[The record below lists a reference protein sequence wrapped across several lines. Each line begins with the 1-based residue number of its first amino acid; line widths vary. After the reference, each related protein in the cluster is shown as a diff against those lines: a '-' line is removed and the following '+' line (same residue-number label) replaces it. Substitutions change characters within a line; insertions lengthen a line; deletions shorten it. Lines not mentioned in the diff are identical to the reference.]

1 MAVARL
7 QTAAATHESP
17 GDDALFELIKERS
30 FRRGHFVLSS
40 GLTSD
45 HYFDLKP
52 TMMSPKGAEL
62 SAKAFLDR
70 ALASGAEYIGGL
82 EMGAVPIIGAVAALS
97 SVENRPLQTFF
108 VRKAPKGHGTKKLI
122 EGLTDE
128 ETLAGKRVL
137 VVDDVATKGGS
148 LMQAIEA
155 VREQGGLVDSAL
167 VLLDREEGAEAFLR
181 GHGVG
186 LISIFRAS
194 RFL

>member
-1 MAVARL
+1 MTVARL
-7 QTAAATHESP
+7 QPAATLGDAQ
-17 GDDALFELIKERS
+17 GDDALFELIKARS

-52 TMMSPKGAEL
+52 TMMSPTGAAL

-70 ALASGAEYIGGL
+70 ALAGGAEYIGGL

-97 SVENRPLQTFF
+97 AVGNRPLQTFF
-108 VRKAPKGHGTKKLI
+108 VRKAPKGHGTQKLI

-128 ETLAGKRVL
+128 ESLAGKRVW

-155 VREQGGLVDSAL
+155 ARDQGGVVDSAL
-167 VLLDREEGAEAFLR
+167 VLLDREQGAEALLKD
-181 GHGVG
+181 HGVR
-186 LISIFRAS
+186 LMSVFRAG